1 MATPNFTGVAQ
12 RQLLVTAIDVGGT
25 GSNYKIIGRRVT
37 DSSIS
42 FGTSVTTETDILG
55 ITDTTVNRMEESQTF
70 TVPVSDDYDITGWLL
85 DVYRRRAFS
94 ELTGLKVLQIHAFE
108 GATGSYEAIEF
119 DGCTIEPT
127 DFGGSGEDGRIN
139 LSFTLHYGG
148 QVRNGTVNTASVGT
162 AINFTPAA

>member
-55 ITDTTVNRMEESQTF
+55 ITDTTVSRMEESQTF

-94 ELTGLKVLQIHAFE
+94 ELSGLKVLQVHAFE
-108 GATGSYEAIEF
+108 GAAGSYEAVEF

-127 DFGGSGEDGRIN
+127 DFGGSGDDGRIN

-148 QVRNGTVNTASVGT
+148 QVRRGTVNTASAGT
-162 AINFTPAA
+162 PMNFTPAA

>member
-25 GSNYKIIGRRVT
+25 GSNYNVIGRRVT

-55 ITDTTVNRMEESQTF
+55 ITDTTVNSMEESQAF
-70 TVPVSDDYDITGWLL
+70 TVPVSDDYEVTGWML

-94 ELTGLKVLQIHAFE
+94 EFSGLKVLQIHAFE
-108 GATGSYEAIEF
+108 GATGSYEAVEF
-119 DGCTIEPT
+119 DSCTIEPT

-148 QVRNGTVNTASVGT
+148 QTRRGTVDTASIG
-162 AINFTPAA
+162 ANINFTTAV